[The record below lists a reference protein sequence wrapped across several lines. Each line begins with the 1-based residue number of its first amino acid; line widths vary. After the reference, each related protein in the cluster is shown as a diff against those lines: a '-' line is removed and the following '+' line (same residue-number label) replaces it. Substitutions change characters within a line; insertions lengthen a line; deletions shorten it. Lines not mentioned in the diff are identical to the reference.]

1 VRPDLTE
8 MGNGAKS
15 QVRLSLAE
23 RAYQTLKD
31 AIITG
36 TLRPGELIVEREL
49 AHRYQMGKT
58 PIREGLHALQQ
69 EGLVEAIPRAGY
81 MVSAIT
87 TRDVQELFEVRS
99 ILETA
104 AAGLAATSAS
114 EEELQRLQESAD
126 FKYTHGDWTSYKAF
140 LNANTEFHFKVAQ
153 ASGNERLAQ
162 IVLRLVENLER
173 LFHLELDLRDSA
185 EEMVAEHKALV
196 AALIER
202 DPQKARQVMADQ
214 IRASRDRAL
223 EAIVSQGAG
232 PVVEI

>member
-15 QVRLSLAE
+15 QARLSLAE
-23 RAYQTLKD
+23 QAYQTLKD

-58 PIREGLHALQQ
+58 PIREALHALQQ

-104 AAGLAATSAS
+104 AAGLAATNAN
-114 EEELQRLQESAD
+114 EEELQHLWESAD
-126 FKYTHGDWTSYKAF
+126 FEYTYGDWASYKAF
-140 LNANTEFHFKVAQ
+140 LNANTEFHYRVAQ
-153 ASGNERLAQ
+153 ASGNQHLAK
-162 IVLRLVENLER
+162 IVLRLLENLER
-173 LFHLELDLRDSA
+173 LFHIELDLRDSA
-185 EEMVAEHKALV
+185 AEMQAEHRTLVEAL
-196 AALIER
+196 AER
-202 DPQKARQVMADQ
+202 DSEKARQVMAEQ
-214 IRASRDRAL
+214 IQKSRDRVM
-223 EAIVSQGAG
+223 EAIVGQELG
-232 PVVEI
+232 PAVEI